1 MTDAKYHAPETDRLQ
16 GRVFRPAS
24 FAELQEAIELA
35 FDYRGD
41 ITVELKSGDQVT
53 GYLFNRTATGEQP
66 TIELFPATSSGTMTV
81 PYSEVAT
88 IAFTGE
94 DTATG
99 KSWEVWVAK
108 KDSERRQDVERVAA
122 EAKARGHL

>member
-1 MTDAKYHAPETDRLQ
+1 MTDAKYHAPETGSLE
-16 GRVFRPAS
+16 GRMFRPAS
-24 FAELQEAIELA
+24 PAELREAIELA

-41 ITVELKSGDQVT
+41 ITVELKSGGQVM

-66 TIELFPATSSGTMTV
+66 TIELFPATSSGTLTI
-81 PYSEVAT
+81 PFSEVAA

-99 KSWEVWVAK
+99 KSWEAWIAK
-108 KDSERRQDVERVAA
+108 KDSERRQDVDRVAA

>member
-108 KDSERRQDVERVAA
+108 KDSERRQDVERVDA

>member
-1 MTDAKYHAPETDRLQ
+1 MIDTKYHAPEIGRLE

-24 FAELQEAIELA
+24 LAELSEAIELA

-53 GYLFNRTATGEQP
+53 GYVFNRTATGEQL
-66 TIELFPATSSGTMTV
+66 TIELFPATSNGTLTI
-81 PYSEVAT
+81 PFSEVAT

-99 KSWEVWVAK
+99 KSWETWVAK
-108 KDSERRQDVERVAA
+108 KDSDRQREVDRVAA
-122 EAKARGHL
+122 DAKARGHL

>member
-1 MTDAKYHAPETDRLQ
+1 MTDAKYHAPEAGSLE

-24 FAELQEAIELA
+24 LAELREAVELA

-41 ITVELKSGDQVT
+41 ITVELNSGGQVT
-53 GYLFNRTATGEQP
+53 GYLFNRTAAGEQP
-66 TIELFPATSSGTMTV
+66 TIEIFPATGSGIMTI
-81 PYSEVAT
+81 PYSELAT

-99 KSWEVWVAK
+99 KSWEAWIAK
-108 KDSERRQDVERVAA
+108 KDSDRRQDVDRVAA

>member
-1 MTDAKYHAPETDRLQ
+1 MTDAKYHAPEQGSLE

-24 FAELQEAIELA
+24 LADLREAIELA

-41 ITVELKSGDQVT
+41 VTVELKSGGHVI

-66 TIELFPATSSGTMTV
+66 TIELFPATGNGTLTI
-81 PYSEVAT
+81 PFSEIAS

-94 DTATG
+94 DTASG
-99 KSWEVWVAK
+99 KSWEAWVAK
-108 KDSERRQDVERVAA
+108 KDSERRREVDRVAA